1 MAKFH
6 NNRKKDGRSKMFT
19 PEILKGLFNQYK
31 NQLKSTPHLLNG
43 ITQDCTILQSTTER
57 PYAYEEFEAYVIE
70 NTKAK
75 GIDQYFT
82 NQGGAYKEFSE
93 VCTDIKSEIFNNKI
107 TLYKSGGLHYS
118 KICKELH
125 DRGITFDDI
134 GNHNLK
140 KTIPGEFPYQ
150 SCKEGITIKDSYL
163 KKIPNQ
169 AKNMA
174 YKKPPNEIYVINI
187 KGSNIYK
194 IGVSSNSQ
202 RRIFDLRAANPFP
215 IDVIYVQKSLFP
227 AQLERK
233 IHNHLSDK
241 HIKNEWFKIDDIDIV
256 LGIIKKG

>member
-1 MAKFH
+1 MS
-6 NNRKKDGRSKMFT
+6 KKYNLMFNVG
-19 PEILKGLFNQYK
+19 KCKYVVNY
-31 NQLKSTPHLLNG
+31 HNG
-43 ITQDCTILQSTTER
+43 IKTHIDVS
-57 PYAYEEFEAYVIE
+57 EF
-70 NTKAK
+70 
-75 GIDQYFT
+75 F
-82 NQGGAYKEFSE
+82 
-93 VCTDIKSEIFNNKI
+93 DIAIFNNKI
-107 TLYKSGGLHYS
+107 SLYKSGVLHYS

-134 GNHNLK
+134 GIHNLKKTILK

-174 YKKPPNEIYVINI
+174 YKKPPTEIYVINI

-194 IGVSSNSQ
+194 IGVSSNSR